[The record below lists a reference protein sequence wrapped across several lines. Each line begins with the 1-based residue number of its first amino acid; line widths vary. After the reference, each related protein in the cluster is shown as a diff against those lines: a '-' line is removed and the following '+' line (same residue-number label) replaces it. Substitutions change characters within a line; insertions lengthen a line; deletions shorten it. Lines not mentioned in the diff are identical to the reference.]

1 LLDIFYEVKP
11 SKNLIRFNA
20 NLKTIH
26 LCDMSASNSNY
37 FPALTGIRALAAYLV
52 FFHHFFNPEKVPE
65 GVYLP
70 EFILGEMHI
79 GVTFFFVLSGFLIH
93 NRYVRKFES
102 GLSSFKSYFFSRVAR
117 IMPLFLVVAVL
128 TFIVIPFF
136 KHVELLKW
144 IQLFLLNIS
153 LLKGFS
159 DATKFSGVYQ
169 SWSLTVEFCFYTLA
183 PVLFFLFRNQVKRYL
198 LLSLFFLIFC
208 FAATFFKEMPSG
220 NWIGDLHFFLGYTF
234 FGRSFEFFAG
244 CFLSSR
250 LNNWKNFTGSI
261 PVYTMAGS
269 AGIVFSI
276 FCLTL
281 LRSGDVLGDHH
292 PIGIGINNFLL
303 PVFIVAF
310 FRGLILETSFFQRFL
325 YSRIMQ
331 LLGKSSYAFYLIH
344 IGIFESLISFIN
356 LDNRLVSFFL
366 LNIIAIFLNRFVE
379 EPAQIRLQKWFSF
392 RYG

>member
-1 LLDIFYEVKP
+1 MKLSHP
-11 SKNLIRFNA
+11 KNLIRFNA

-26 LCDMSASNSNY
+26 LCDMLASNSNY

-52 FFHHFFNPEKVPE
+52 FFHHFFNPENIPE
-65 GVYLP
+65 GIYLP
-70 EFILGEMHI
+70 GFFFGEMHI

-93 NRYVRKFES
+93 NRYAQKFES
-102 GLSSFKSYFFSRVAR
+102 GLSGFKPYFFSRVAR
-117 IMPLFLVVAVL
+117 IMPLFLAVTIL
-128 TFIVIPFF
+128 TFLVVPFF
-136 KHVELLKW
+136 KVEEPLNW
-144 IQLFLLNIS
+144 IQLFILNIS

-169 SWSLTVEFCFYTLA
+169 SWSLTVEFCFYALA

-198 LLSLFFLIFC
+198 LLSLFFLIIC
-208 FAATFFKEMPSG
+208 FAAATFFIEMPFG
-220 NWIGDLHFFLGYTF
+220 GWIGDVHFFLGYTF
-234 FGRSFEFFAG
+234 LGRSFEFFAG
-244 CFLSSR
+244 CFLSLR
-250 LNNWKNFTGSI
+250 LNKWKNFTSSI

-269 AGIVFSI
+269 AGIVFSL

-281 LRSGDVLGDHH
+281 LRNGDILGDHH

-325 YSRIMQ
+325 SSRIMQ

-366 LNIIAIFLNRFVE
+366 LNIIAIFLYRFVE
-379 EPAQIRLQKWFSF
+379 EPAQIRLQKWYSF
-392 RYG
+392 RFG

>member
-1 LLDIFYEVKP
+1 MKLRHP
-11 SKNLIRFNA
+11 KNLIRFKA

-52 FFHHFFNPEKVPE
+52 FFHHFFNPEKVAV

-70 EFILGEMHI
+70 GFFFGEMHI

-93 NRYVRKFES
+93 SRYAQKFES
-102 GLSSFKSYFFSRVAR
+102 GLSGFKPYFFSRIAR
-117 IMPLFLVVAVL
+117 IMPLFLAVTIL
-128 TFIVIPFF
+128 TFLVVPFF
-136 KHVELLKW
+136 KLEDPLKW
-144 IQLFLLNIS
+144 IRLFILNIS

-169 SWSLTVEFCFYTLA
+169 TWSLTVEFCFYALA

-198 LLSLFFLIFC
+198 YLSLFFLIIC
-208 FAATFFKEMPSG
+208 FALANFLNGLPVG
-220 NWIGDLHFFLGYTF
+220 NLIGDVHFFLGYTF

-244 CFLSSR
+244 CFLSSS
-250 LNNWKNFTGSI
+250 LNRWKILTGSI
-261 PVYTMAGS
+261 PVYTIAGS
-269 AGIVFSI
+269 AGIVFSL
-276 FCLTL
+276 FFLTL
-281 LRSGDVLGDHH
+281 LRSGDILGDHH

-325 YSRIMQ
+325 SSRIMQ

-344 IGIFESLISFIN
+344 IGIFESLISFIH

-366 LNIIAIFLNRFVE
+366 FNLIAIFLYHFVE
-379 EPAQIRLQKWFSF
+379 EPAQIRLQKWYSF
-392 RYG
+392 RFG

>member
-1 LLDIFYEVKP
+1 
-11 SKNLIRFNA
+11 
-20 NLKTIH
+20 
-26 LCDMSASNSNY
+26 MSASNSNY

-52 FFHHFFNPEKVPE
+52 FFHHFFNPEKVTE

-70 EFILGEMHI
+70 GFIFGEMHI

-93 NRYVRKFES
+93 NRYAQKFES
-102 GLSSFKSYFFSRVAR
+102 GFSAFKPYFFSRVAR
-117 IMPLFLVVAVL
+117 IMPLFLVVTVL

-136 KHVELLKW
+136 KVVEPLKW
-144 IQLFLLNIS
+144 IRLFILNIS

-159 DATKFSGVYQ
+159 DVTKFSGIRQ
-169 SWSLTVEFCFYTLA
+169 SWSLTVEFCFYAIA

-198 LLSLFFLIFC
+198 LLSLFFLIIC
-208 FAATFFKEMPSG
+208 FAAATFFHEMPFG
-220 NWIGDLHFFLGYTF
+220 QLIGDLHFFLGYTF
-234 FGRSFEFFAG
+234 LGRSFEFFAG

-250 LNNWKNFTGSI
+250 LNQWKNPLGSI

-276 FCLTL
+276 FCLTI

-325 YSRIMQ
+325 SSRIMQ
-331 LLGKSSYAFYLIH
+331 FLGKSSYAFYLIH
-344 IGIFESLISFIN
+344 LGIFESLISFIN

-366 LNIIAIFLNRFVE
+366 LNLIAIFLYRFVE
-379 EPAQIRLQKWFSF
+379 EPAQIRLQKWYSF
-392 RYG
+392 RFG